1 MIKSTRISETF
12 LIGAILAMVGG
23 FLDAYTYLCRG
34 GVFANAQTGNLVLMG
49 IKMARGDVRESFY
62 YLVPILTFLIGIMI
76 AETVRYKY
84 KESEGL
90 HWKQI
95 TLILEIVV
103 LVAVAFIPTGKYD
116 IVVNAFVSFV
126 FSLQVQSFRKL
137 DGKPYATTMCTG
149 NLRSATEY
157 LFFYKAEKDIVKL
170 HDSLLYFGIVIFF
183 VLGAMGG
190 VFALNHFHTKSML
203 FACLGLAVI
212 FIFMFMEERENK

>member
-116 IVVNAFVSFV
+116 IVVNALVSFV
-126 FSLQVQSFRKL
+126 CSLQVQSFRKL